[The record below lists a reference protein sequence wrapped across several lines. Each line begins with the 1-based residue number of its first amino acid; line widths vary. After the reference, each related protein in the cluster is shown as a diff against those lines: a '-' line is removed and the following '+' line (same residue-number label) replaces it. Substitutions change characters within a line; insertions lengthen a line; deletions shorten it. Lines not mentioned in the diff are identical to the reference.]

1 MRNHLVRRLT
11 SLART
16 DEEIFL
22 LTGDLGYG
30 VVEEFEKEF
39 PEQFLNSGVAEQA
52 MMGLAAGLANSG
64 YKPWVYSI
72 ANFPT
77 FRCLEQIRN
86 DVCYHNLDVTIV
98 AVGSGFPY
106 GTLGYS
112 HFGIEDISVMRALP
126 GMKVYSPANTL
137 ELDFVID
144 SCLKYGGPKYIR
156 LDKGAR
162 STFERVANP
171 SALTWAYKSINNSKF
186 SILTTGTIL
195 SEAIKAAK
203 LLESQGILVEVH
215 SVPFVNSEALTIEML
230 QNRFVVTVEEHSL
243 HGGLFSCVAE
253 FVATNILNTKV
264 QGLGVN
270 PLKLQVTGSQ
280 EYLRKIHRI
289 NADAIYSLVCLK
301 GN

>member
-1 MRNHLVRRLT
+1 MRNHLIRRLAT
-11 SLART
+11 LAEA
-16 DEEIFL
+16 DKKIFL

-30 VVEEFEKEF
+30 VVEEFERQF
-39 PEQFLNSGVAEQA
+39 PDQFLNSGVAEQA
-52 MMGLAAGLANSG
+52 MMGIAAGLANSG

-86 DVCYHNLDVTIV
+86 DVCYHDFDVTVV
-98 AVGSGFPY
+98 AIGSGFSY

-112 HFGIEDISVMRALP
+112 HFGIEDMSVMRALP
-126 GMKVYSPANTL
+126 GMRVYSPANSL

-144 SCLKYGGPKYIR
+144 SCFKHKGPKYVR
-156 LDKGAR
+156 LDKGAG
-162 STFERVANP
+162 STYERVDNP
-171 SALTWAYKSINNSKF
+171 STSTWSYKSVGNSRI
-186 SILTTGTIL
+186 SIFTTGTIL
-195 SEAIKAAK
+195 SEAIKAAE

-215 SVPFVNSEALTIEML
+215 SVPFVSSESLSIEML

-243 HGGLFSCVAE
+243 QGGLFSCVAE
-253 FVATNILNTKV
+253 FVATNMLNTKV
-264 QGLGVN
+264 QGIGIN

-289 NADAIYSLVCLK
+289 DADAIFSLVCLK
-301 GN
+301 MN

>member
-1 MRNHLVRRLT
+1 
-11 SLART
+11 
-16 DEEIFL
+16 
-22 LTGDLGYG
+22 
-30 VVEEFEKEF
+30 
-39 PEQFLNSGVAEQA
+39 

-98 AVGSGFPY
+98 AVGSGFSY

-137 ELDFVID
+137 ELDFMID